1 MYRNRR
7 HTMWQALLG
16 ALVLALIWWLFGGA
30 VSLPSMPLL
39 DLVVLILSFGW
50 LLLIVTVPW
59 NLHFTA
65 DAALREAT
73 LAAAAGREV
82 DEAELAYA
90 TRLRLRSLQVAI
102 GLHGVTAA
110 VLLLLALT
118 KVSPLGY
125 AGAGAALALTLMRPG
140 LKAYEHMRERL
151 RTLRRELV
159 LPREDGVE
167 LGRQLRELQSSVEQ
181 LRRRVDDH
189 EAGSLPVQIREL
201 EQRLDGMA
209 KHWRDQHH
217 AQELAIEQVRRDAD
231 SSIARVLGDA
241 AIVGHVRELVR
252 FFKQA

>member
-1 MYRNRR
+1 
-7 HTMWQALLG
+7 MWNALFAALLL
-16 ALVLALIWWLFGGA
+16 ALVWWLFGGA
-30 VSLPSMPLL
+30 VSLPTLPLL

-65 DAALREAT
+65 DAALREAK

-90 TRLRLRSLQVAI
+90 TRLRLRSLQGAI

-110 VLLLLALT
+110 VLLLMALT
-118 KVSPLGY
+118 GVSPLGY

-140 LKAYEHMRERL
+140 LKAYQHMRERL
-151 RTLRRELV
+151 STLRRELV
-159 LPREDGVE
+159 LPREDGVA
-167 LGRQLRELQSSVEQ
+167 LGRQLRALQSSVEH
-181 LRRRVDDH
+181 LRRRVDDSD
-189 EAGSLPVQIREL
+189 ADSLPVQIREL
-201 EQRLDGMA
+201 EVRLDAMA

>member
-1 MYRNRR
+1 MNRYRR

-16 ALVLALIWWLFGGA
+16 ALVLALIWWIFGGA
-30 VSLPSMPLL
+30 VSLPTMPLL

-65 DAALREAT
+65 DAALREAKH
-73 LAAAAGREV
+73 AEAAGRAI
-82 DEAELAYA
+82 DAAELAYA
-90 TRLRLRSLQVAI
+90 ARLRQRSLQVAI
-102 GLHGVTAA
+102 GLHLVTAA
-110 VLLLLALT
+110 VLLGLALT
-118 KVSPLGY
+118 EVSPLGY

-140 LKAYEHMRERL
+140 LKAYQHMRERL
-151 RTLRRELV
+151 STLRRELV

-167 LGRQLRELQSSVEQ
+167 LGRQLRELRATVEHLGQRLDPNVNDSLPAQ
-181 LRRRVDDH
+181 LR
-189 EAGSLPVQIREL
+189 AL
-201 EQRLDGMA
+201 EQRLDALA
-209 KHWRDQHH
+209 KLGRDQDQAH
-217 AQELAIEQVRRDAD
+217 QLAIEQVRRDAD